1 MYMTGK
7 LASQMHWHRGP
18 YELYRYS
25 RLRDRAGEPFTP
37 NIPTIVSE
45 RPALTGAAL
54 SVLGILGTWLIVS
67 QMATWPNWT
76 LFPSMMLA
84 MLSLLAMMLGFV
96 LLTIRW
102 LEPVISR
109 MDLNW
114 DADPVGSLGLPPTL
128 QSKLETLGFWS
139 ADDVCRAVEDETFP
153 WLSLELT
160 ERRVLQSA
168 VAFRSVK
175 ATDTP
180 SAGKRRRPRV
190 SRT

>member
-1 MYMTGK
+1 
-7 LASQMHWHRGP
+7 MHWQRSP
-18 YELYRYS
+18 YDLYRHS
-25 RLRDRAGEPFTP
+25 RLRERAGEPFTP
-37 NIPTIVSE
+37 NIPSIVSE
-45 RPALTGAAL
+45 KPALTGAAL
-54 SVLGILGTWLIVS
+54 ATLGVFGTWLIVS

-128 QSKLETLGFWS
+128 QSKLESLGFWS
-139 ADDVCRAVEDETFP
+139 ADDVCRAVERGKFP
-153 WLSLELT
+153 WLSLELS
-160 ERRVLQSA
+160 ERRVIESA
-168 VAFRSVK
+168 VAFHSAKAAEAATSDSGRRSR
-175 ATDTP
+175 A
-180 SAGKRRRPRV
+180 